1 MTNNKQGAPV
11 AKNDVLEGEI
21 IDLTHEGLGISK
33 LGGYPLFIEGALIN
47 ETVEFKVIKVGK
59 NFGVAK
65 LIKIIKESP
74 DRVEVTDR
82 AYAQTG
88 TMPLQ
93 HLTYEAQLKFKK
105 NQVENVLQKIG
116 KLPDVKVNDVIGMDN
131 PFGYRNKAQI
141 PVRKHNGKLETGVFR
156 KNSHDLIPMEDFKI
170 QDLEIDKAV
179 IVVRDIMR
187 KYNVKPYNEKD
198 NTGNLRHILVRR
210 GYHTGEM
217 MITLVTRTPKLF
229 PHSKIVPDILEALP
243 EVVSIV
249 QNVNPKK
256 TNVILGQEVIVLH
269 GEDKYQDKLLNHTF
283 EISHRSFFQVNT
295 SQAEVLYSKVLEF
308 AQLTGEET
316 VIDAYCG
323 IGTITLALAEK
334 AKEVY
339 GIEIIEPAVLDAR
352 RNAELNGIEN
362 VTYQVGA
369 AEDVMLDWSKEGR
382 EADLLVVDPPRK
394 GLEGQF
400 IDAVIKMQPKKMVY
414 VSCNPS
420 TLARDLALLVEG
432 GYTVEQ
438 VQPVDMFPQT
448 SHVETVVLMSRVKVN
463 TMF

>member
-93 HLTYEAQLKFKK
+93 HLAYEAQLKFKK

-400 IDAVIKMQPKKMVY
+400 IEAVIKMQPKKMVY

-448 SHVETVVLMSRVKVN
+448 SHVEVIVELVLKG
-463 TMF
+463 TAD

>member
-1 MTNNKQGAPV
+1 MSNNKEKFEVPV
-11 AKNDVLEGEI
+11 EKNETYQGEI
-21 IDLTHEGLGISK
+21 IDLTHEGLGVAKIEH
-33 LGGYPLFIEGALIN
+33 YPLFIEGALVG
-47 ETVEFKVIKVGK
+47 ETIEFKVIKIGK
-59 NFGVAK
+59 SYGIGK
-65 LIKIIKESP
+65 LTKIIGQSP
-74 DRVEVTDR
+74 DRVEITDK

-93 HLTYEAQLKFKK
+93 HLSYEAQLKFKK
-105 NQVENVLQKIG
+105 SQVETVLEKIG

-141 PVRKHNGKLETGVFR
+141 PVRKHKEKLDTGVFR
-156 KNSHDLIPMEDFKI
+156 KKSHDLIPMEDFKI
-170 QDLEIDKAV
+170 QDPEIDKAV
-179 IVVRDIMR
+179 VAVRDIMR
-187 KYNVKPYNEKD
+187 KYSIKPYNEKE

-217 MITLVTRTPKLF
+217 MIVLVTRTPKLF
-229 PHSKIVPDILEALP
+229 PLSKIVPDILEALP

-269 GEDKYQDKLLNHTF
+269 GEDKYRDNLLGHTF

-295 SQAEVLYSKVLEF
+295 VQAEILYSKVLEF
-308 AQLTGEET
+308 AELTGEET
-316 VIDAYCG
+316 VIDAYSG

-339 GIEIIEPAVLDAR
+339 GIEIIEPAVIDAK

-369 AEDVMLDWSKEGR
+369 AEDVLLEWSNKGR
-382 EADLLVVDPPRK
+382 TADLLVVDPPRK

-400 IDAVIKMQPKKMVY
+400 IDAVLTMQPKKMVY

-432 GYTVEQ
+432 GYTVEK

-448 SHVETVVLMSRVKVN
+448 SHVESVTLLTR
-463 TMF
+463 

>member
-1 MTNNKQGAPV
+1 MSNDKKKFSAPV
-11 AKNDVLEGEI
+11 KKNETHQANVV
-21 IDLTHEGLGISK
+21 DLTHEGLGIAK
-33 LGGYPLFIEGALIN
+33 IEDYPLFIEGALIG

-59 NFGVAK
+59 SFGIGK
-65 LIKIIKESP
+65 LEKIIKRSP
-74 DRVEVTDR
+74 DRVEVKDK

-93 HLTYEAQLKFKK
+93 HLTYQAQLTFKK
-105 NQVENVLQKIG
+105 NQVENVMEKIA
-116 KLPDVKVNDVIGMDN
+116 KLPDVPVYDVIGMEN

-141 PVRKHNGKLETGVFR
+141 PVRKHKGKLETGVYR

-170 QDLEIDKAV
+170 QDPEIDKA
-179 IVVRDIMR
+179 IVTVRDIMR
-187 KYNVKPYNEKD
+187 TYNVKPYNEKD

-217 MITLVTRTPKLF
+217 MIVLVTRTPKLF
-229 PHSKIVPDILEALP
+229 PVSKIVPDILEELP
-243 EVVSIV
+243 NVVSIV

-269 GEDKYQDKLLNHTF
+269 GEDKYHDKLLDHTF

-308 AQLTGEET
+308 ADLTGEET
-316 VIDAYCG
+316 VIDAYSG

-339 GIEIIEPAVLDAR
+339 GIELIEPAVEDAK
-352 RNAELNGIEN
+352 RNAELNAIEN

-369 AEDVMLDWSKEGR
+369 AEEVMLEWSKDGR
-382 EADLLVVDPPRK
+382 SADLLVVDPPRK

-400 IDAVIKMQPKKMVY
+400 IDAVLEMKPKKMVY
-414 VSCNPS
+414 VSCNPA

-432 GYTVEQ
+432 GYTAEKI
-438 VQPVDMFPQT
+438 QPVDMFPQT
-448 SHVETVVLMSRVKVN
+448 SHVKSVTLLTR
-463 TMF
+463 

>member
-1 MTNNKQGAPV
+1 MTNKQNKSTAPIT
-11 AKNDVLEGEI
+11 KNDVIEAAEI
-21 IDLTHEGLGISK
+21 VDLTHEGLGIAK
-33 LGGYPLFIEGALIN
+33 IEGYPVFIEGALIG
-47 ETVEFKVIKVGK
+47 ETVDFKVIKEGKTFGVGK
-59 NFGVAK
+59 
-65 LIKIIKESP
+65 LMKIVKESS
-74 DRVEVTDR
+74 DRVEIKDK

-93 HLTYEAQLKFKK
+93 HLSYEAQLAFKK
-105 NQVENVLQKIG
+105 NQVENVLQKIA
-116 KLPDVKVNDVIGMDN
+116 KLPNVKVNETIGMDH

-141 PVRKHNGKLETGVFR
+141 PVRKLKGKMETGVFR

-170 QDLEIDKAV
+170 QDPEIDKAIV
-179 IVVRDIMR
+179 VVRDIMR
-187 KYNVKPYNEKD
+187 KYSVKPYNEKE

-217 MITLVTRTPKLF
+217 MIVLVTRTPKLF

-256 TNVILGQEVIVLH
+256 TNVILGQEVIILH
-269 GEDKYQDKLLNHTF
+269 GKDKYRDKLLGHTF

-295 SQAEVLYSKVLEF
+295 PQAEVLYSKVLEL
-308 AQLTGEET
+308 AELTGEET

-339 GIEIIEPAVLDAR
+339 GIEFIEPAVEDAK
-352 RNAELNGIEN
+352 RNAALNGIEN
-362 VTYQVGA
+362 VTYQAGA
-369 AEDVMLDWSKEGR
+369 AEDVMLEWSKEDR
-382 EADLLVVDPPRK
+382 KADLLVVDPPRK
-394 GLEGQF
+394 GLDGQF
-400 IDAVIKMQPKKMVY
+400 IDAVLTMQPEKMVY

-432 GYTVEQ
+432 GYSVKE

-448 SHVETVVLMSRVKVN
+448 SHVESITLL
-463 TMF
+463 TMK

>member
-93 HLTYEAQLKFKK
+93 HLAYEAQLKFKK

-362 VTYQVGA
+362 VTYQIGA

-400 IDAVIKMQPKKMVY
+400 IEAVIKMQPKKMVY

-448 SHVETVVLMSRVKVN
+448 SHVETVALLTKKQV
-463 TMF
+463 

>member
-1 MTNNKQGAPV
+1 MTNNKQTAPV

-21 IDLTHEGLGISK
+21 IDLTHEGLGIVK

-93 HLTYEAQLKFKK
+93 HLTYEAQLTFKK
-105 NQVENVLQKIG
+105 NQVENVLTKIG

-141 PVRKHNGKLETGVFR
+141 PVRKIKDKLETGVFR

-170 QDLEIDKAV
+170 QDPEIDKAV
-179 IVVRDIMR
+179 VAVRDIMR
-187 KYNVKPYNEKD
+187 KYSVKPYNEKD

-243 EVVSIV
+243 EVVSII

-295 SQAEVLYSKVLEF
+295 AQAEILYSKVLDF
-308 AQLTGEET
+308 AELTGEET

-334 AKEVY
+334 AKQVY
-339 GIEIIEPAVLDAR
+339 GIELIEPAVLDAR

-432 GYTVEQ
+432 GYTVKT

-448 SHVETVVLMSRVKVN
+448 SHVETIVELVLKG
-463 TMF
+463 TAG